1 MSWNGT
7 VRCSLCYEKGHNK
20 RSCPEL
26 VKRAKEEGEDSWAAR
41 ELARNKA
48 KGKVKRC
55 SYCNLKGHNRATCE
69 PLLAKAVEWRALNAD
84 FRRQAAEALLT
95 AGYGTGAIILHDG
108 ASWNLDNRSKGL
120 LLVQLNAKLRIG
132 KIREALVVSEL
143 TNPSKRCVVSLP
155 TDAIPP
161 GYGRCWDATS
171 VLAPTKCD
179 LLHTLPD
186 ASEWL
191 KGGSLKWIKREVLA
205 QSQHD
210 EYWENGY
217 KD

>member
-1 MSWNGT
+1 
-7 VRCSLCYEKGHNK
+7 
-20 RSCPEL
+20 
-26 VKRAKEEGEDSWAAR
+26 
-41 ELARNKA
+41 
-48 KGKVKRC
+48 
-55 SYCNLKGHNRATCE
+55 
-69 PLLAKAVEWRALNAD
+69 
-84 FRRQAAEALLT
+84 LLT

-108 ASWNLDNRSKGL
+108 ASWNLDNRTKGL

-210 EYWENGY
+210 EFWENGY